1 MTPHPIGQRHAGWH
15 ITPKHLLFG
24 LLGALALF
32 VIYHNERFIIDHS
45 DPQWTYYFPVGWL
58 LVPHGIAGTVALVL
72 GAAQFSTRLRERHT
86 RVHRMMGRSYVIAVA
101 IAAPMGIYVTLARNE
116 LPLQIAVITQAVLW
130 MLATSVAFYCIRR
143 RNFQQHRQW
152 MIRSYAITTIFVTD
166 RVLDAIPGMDKL
178 DTDASPN
185 VTWLCNIIAWVIPT
199 LIIAWPSI
207 FPPRDNELSA
217 R

>member
-1 MTPHPIGQRHAGWH
+1 MTPHPIGQHHAGWH

-45 DPQWTYYFPVGWL
+45 DPQWTYYLPVGWL

-116 LPLQIAVITQAVLW
+116 LPLQIAVITQAVL
-130 MLATSVAFYCIRR
+130 
-143 RNFQQHRQW
+143 
-152 MIRSYAITTIFVTD
+152 
-166 RVLDAIPGMDKL
+166 
-178 DTDASPN
+178 
-185 VTWLCNIIAWVIPT
+185 
-199 LIIAWPSI
+199 
-207 FPPRDNELSA
+207 
-217 R
+217 